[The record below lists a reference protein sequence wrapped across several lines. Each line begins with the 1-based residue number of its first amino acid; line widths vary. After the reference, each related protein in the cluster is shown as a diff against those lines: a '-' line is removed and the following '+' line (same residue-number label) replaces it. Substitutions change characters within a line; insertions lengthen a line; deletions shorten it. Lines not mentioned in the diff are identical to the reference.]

1 MPELLDSDNSRA
13 YYFGR
18 RAAEM
23 RLFIEQKK
31 LALPNYGARNCVKSI
46 AL

>member
-18 RAAEM
+18 RAAEK
-23 RLFIEQKK
+23 RIFIGQKVSF
-31 LALPNYGARNCVKSI
+31 A
-46 AL
+46 